1 MPEMP
6 GLVCDNPPASG
17 WLACAYKKVFIRS
30 LKHCAW
36 HSCRAMTLWESCM
49 GTCRT
54 RFPWDLSVAQTTN
67 CAYEGVVMP
76 VCSNSSRCPG
86 ICVAH
91 KSGSTTFKLAMHK
104 EFARRGTRLTAK
116 RSLCRFRHFA
126 TSRRDARQLL
136 VAQGRVLWLHGT
148 SAICRATHGRH
159 AGVSRFSWRHRVA
172 NRHACA

>member
-1 MPEMP
+1 MQLTGKRTQVTHPHPSEMP

-104 EFARRGTRLTAK
+104 EFARRGTRL
-116 RSLCRFRHFA
+116 RYCSGCRNVPPNTRCYL
-126 TSRRDARQLL
+126 QQYGC
-136 VAQGRVLWLHGT
+136 V
-148 SAICRATHGRH
+148 I
-159 AGVSRFSWRHRVA
+159 
-172 NRHACA
+172 